1 MSKLQVFR
9 GKLIELGVDAFII
22 GSGDAHQSE
31 YVHESD
37 MRRAFISDFTGSAG
51 TALVL
56 ASKNEAYLWTDGR
69 YFLQASQELSS
80 DWTLM
85 RSGEPNVLELN
96 DWLATNLKSGSVV
109 GVDPSLMSTSQA
121 KGLEKQL
128 LSKGIVLKA
137 VAANPVDAVWAAS
150 RPAVPNSPV
159 TVHPIEY
166 AGVHHSEKIAKVQ
179 KELEKTNSVAFV
191 VSMLDEVF
199 IDFCLLIYSFR
210 ISFIYYIV

>member
-1 MSKLQVFR
+1 MSSKLQVFR
-9 GKLIELGVDAFII
+9 AKLNELGVDAFII

-51 TALVL
+51 QALVL
-56 ASKNEAYLWTDGR
+56 SSKMMDEEAYLWTDGR

-96 DWLATNLKSGSVV
+96 DWIAMNMKSGSVV
-109 GVDPSLMSTSQA
+109 GVDPFLMSTSQA

-128 LSKGIVLKA
+128 QSKGITLKA
-137 VAANPVDAVWAAS
+137 VDTNPVDAVWATS
-150 RPAVPNSPV
+150 RPAVPNSPIA
-159 TVHPIEY
+159 VHPMEF

-179 KELEKTNSVAFV
+179 KELEKNGSIAFV
-191 VSMLDEVF
+191 VSMLDEVCF
-199 IDFCLLIYSFR
+199 
-210 ISFIYYIV
+210 